1 MRKKLRPD
9 VASDTSR
16 RNNNC
21 VTITGQ
27 MKITVI
33 RTNRQHQLC
42 VTNRSIGHLLERMLK
57 DDSKFTIQKF
67 RDMVPSM
74 NFGYDGY
81 KDMPTWHRVYPAA
94 EFQKDENG
102 NLRMKAFNGLLL
114 LSFRNILKPEDVQLV
129 KKQAAFLPST
139 LIAVTGADGR
149 SVEILV
155 KFSDEKGELP
165 TDEEH
170 ADRLYQSAYRH
181 ILPIYQSVI
190 HAEIASQKPSIR
202 SYFLLTLDTQPYYNP
217 QAVAL
222 KVDEK
227 LMLQEPTPSIP
238 EAKSDPTDKKEKGMK
253 GSKEN
258 IEKMMK
264 YLNEKYDLRYNM
276 VMKYTEYVPKDKEW
290 IGFQAVE
297 PRVQKSLTLEV
308 QLAGINVSIK
318 DVRNFLESNFI
329 KNYNPVEEFLFI
341 CYDNWDGKD
350 HIRALARTVPTNNP
364 HWEDW
369 FYTWFLAMV
378 EQWHNRTGRQYG
390 NSVAPLLIS
399 KQGYNKS
406 TFCRRLIPPQLQW
419 GYTDNLILSEKRQV
433 LQAMSQ
439 CLLINLDE
447 FNQISA
453 KVQQGFLKNLIQLPN
468 VKYKPPYGS
477 HVQEFPRTASFIAT
491 SNMDDILTD
500 PSGNRRFI
508 GIELTGPIDVSVR
521 PNYQQLFAQAE
532 KAIWNG
538 EKTYFDAEQTA
549 LIMENNRRYQQID
562 PVMQCFSESFTPT
575 EDENEGTFMTAAA
588 IFSELKA
595 KYGASLE
602 AKSLLSFGRCLK
614 NIDGLKRK
622 RTMKGT
628 EYLVIRRK

>member
-1 MRKKLRPD
+1 
-9 VASDTSR
+9 
-16 RNNNC
+16 
-21 VTITGQ
+21 

-190 HAEIASQKPSIR
+190 HTEIASQKPSIR
-202 SYFLLTLDTQPYYNP
+202 SYFLLTLDTLPYYNP

-227 LMLQEPTPSIP
+227 LMHQETTLSIP
-238 EAKSDPTDKKEKGMK
+238 EAKSTPTDKKEKGMK

-264 YLNEKYDLRYNM
+264 FLNEKYDLRYNM

-329 KNYNPVEEFLFI
+329 KNYNPVEEFLFT

-628 EYLVIRRK
+628 EYLIIKRK

>member
-1 MRKKLRPD
+1 MRI
-9 VASDTSR
+9 
-16 RNNNC
+16 
-21 VTITGQ
+21 TI
-27 MKITVI
+27 I

-94 EFQKDENG
+94 EFQKEKNG

-114 LSFRNILKPEDVQLV
+114 LSFRNILKPEDVQRV

-170 ADRLYQSAYRH
+170 ANQLYQNAYRH

-329 KNYNPVEEFLFI
+329 KNYNPVEEFLFT

-378 EQWHNRTGRQYG
+378 EQWNNRTGRQYG

-549 LIMENNRRYQQID
+549 LIMENNRRYQQVD

-628 EYLVIRRK
+628 EYLVIRRKQH

>member
-1 MRKKLRPD
+1 
-9 VASDTSR
+9 
-16 RNNNC
+16 
-21 VTITGQ
+21 

-562 PVMQCFSESFTPT
+562 PVMQCFCESFTPT

>member
-1 MRKKLRPD
+1 MR
-9 VASDTSR
+9 
-16 RNNNC
+16 
-21 VTITGQ
+21 
-27 MKITVI
+27 ITVI

-170 ADRLYQSAYRH
+170 ANRLYQNAYRH
-181 ILPIYQSVI
+181 ILTIYQSVI

-264 YLNEKYDLRYNM
+264 YLNKKYDLRYNM

-329 KNYNPVEEFLFI
+329 KNYNPVEEFLFT

-399 KQGYNKS
+399 QQGYNKS

-419 GYTDNLILSEKRQV
+419 GYTDNLILSEKKQV

-538 EKTYFDAEQTA
+538 EKTYFDAEETA

-628 EYLVIRRK
+628 EYLIIRRK

>member
-1 MRKKLRPD
+1 
-9 VASDTSR
+9 
-16 RNNNC
+16 
-21 VTITGQ
+21 

-57 DDSKFTIQKF
+57 DDSKSTIQKF

-155 KFSDEKGELP
+155 KFTDEKGELP

-202 SYFLLTLDTQPYYNP
+202 SNFLLTLDTLPYYNP

-227 LMLQEPTPSIP
+227 LMHQETTPSIP
-238 EAKSDPTDKKEKGMK
+238 EAKSTPTDKKEKGMK

-264 YLNEKYDLRYNM
+264 YLNEKYELRYNM

-329 KNYNPVEEFLFI
+329 KNYNPVEEFLFT

-562 PVMQCFSESFTPT
+562 PVMQCFCESFTPT

-628 EYLVIRRK
+628 EYLIIRRK

>member
-1 MRKKLRPD
+1 
-9 VASDTSR
+9 
-16 RNNNC
+16 
-21 VTITGQ
+21 

-329 KNYNPVEEFLFI
+329 KNYNPVEEFLFT

-350 HIRALARTVPTNNP
+350 YIRALARTVPTNNP

-508 GIELTGPIDVSVR
+508 SIELTGPIDIRVH

-549 LIMENNRRYQQID
+549 LIMENNRRYQQVD
-562 PVMQCFSESFTPT
+562 PIMQCFSESFTPT

-628 EYLVIRRK
+628 EYLVIRQKQH

>member
-1 MRKKLRPD
+1 MRI
-9 VASDTSR
+9 
-16 RNNNC
+16 
-21 VTITGQ
+21 TI
-27 MKITVI
+27 I

-74 NFGYDGY
+74 NFGYDWY

-94 EFQKDENG
+94 EFQKEENG

-114 LSFRNILKPEDVQLV
+114 LSFRNILKPEDVQRV

-227 LMLQEPTPSIP
+227 LMHQEPTPSIP

-264 YLNEKYDLRYNM
+264 YLNKKYDLRYNM

-329 KNYNPVEEFLFI
+329 KNYNPVEDFLFT

-468 VKYKPPYGS
+468 VKYKPPYGG

>member
-1 MRKKLRPD
+1 MR
-9 VASDTSR
+9 
-16 RNNNC
+16 
-21 VTITGQ
+21 
-27 MKITVI
+27 ITVI

-165 TDEEH
+165 TDTDEEH

-329 KNYNPVEEFLFI
+329 KNYNPVEEFLFT

-350 HIRALARTVPTNNP
+350 YIRALARTVPTNNP

-549 LIMENNRRYQQID
+549 LIMENNRRYQQVD
-562 PVMQCFSESFTPT
+562 PIMQCFSESFTPT

-588 IFSELKA
+588 IFSELKT
-595 KYGASLE
+595 K
-602 AKSLLSFGRCLK
+602 
-614 NIDGLKRK
+614 
-622 RTMKGT
+622 
-628 EYLVIRRK
+628 

>member
-1 MRKKLRPD
+1 MRI
-9 VASDTSR
+9 
-16 RNNNC
+16 
-21 VTITGQ
+21 TI
-27 MKITVI
+27 I

-67 RDMVPSM
+67 RDVVPSM

-170 ADRLYQSAYRH
+170 ANQLYPNAYRH

-329 KNYNPVEEFLFI
+329 KNYNPVEDFLFT

-549 LIMENNRRYQQID
+549 LIMENNRRYQQVD
-562 PVMQCFSESFTPT
+562 PVMQCFSESFTST

>member
-1 MRKKLRPD
+1 MR
-9 VASDTSR
+9 
-16 RNNNC
+16 
-21 VTITGQ
+21 
-27 MKITVI
+27 ITVI

-57 DDSKFTIQKF
+57 DDSRSTIQKF

-155 KFSDEKGELP
+155 KFTDEKGELP

-202 SYFLLTLDTQPYYNP
+202 SYFLLTLDNLPYYNP

-227 LMLQEPTPSIP
+227 LMHQETTPSIP
-238 EAKSDPTDKKEKGMK
+238 EAKSTPTDKKEKGMK

-329 KNYNPVEEFLFI
+329 KNYNPVEGFLFT

-562 PVMQCFSESFTPT
+562 PVMQCFCESFTPT

>member
-1 MRKKLRPD
+1 
-9 VASDTSR
+9 
-16 RNNNC
+16 
-21 VTITGQ
+21 

-155 KFSDEKGELP
+155 KFTDEKGELP

-308 QLAGINVSIK
+308 QLAAINVSIK

-329 KNYNPVEEFLFI
+329 KNYNPVEEFLFT

-369 FYTWFLAMV
+369 FYTCFLAMV

-508 GIELTGPIDVSVR
+508 SIELTGPIDISVR

-532 KAIWNG
+532 KAICNG

-549 LIMENNRRYQQID
+549 LIMENNRRYQQVD
-562 PVMQCFSESFTPT
+562 PIMQCFSESFTPT

-628 EYLVIRRK
+628 EYLVIKR

>member
-1 MRKKLRPD
+1 
-9 VASDTSR
+9 
-16 RNNNC
+16 
-21 VTITGQ
+21 

-94 EFQKDENG
+94 EFQKDDNG

-202 SYFLLTLDTQPYYNP
+202 SNFLLTLDTLPYYNP

-227 LMLQEPTPSIP
+227 LMHQETTPSIP
-238 EAKSDPTDKKEKGMK
+238 EAKSTPTDKKEKGMK

-264 YLNEKYDLRYNM
+264 YLNEKYELRYNM

-329 KNYNPVEEFLFI
+329 KNYNPVEEFLFT

-562 PVMQCFSESFTPT
+562 PVMQCFCESFTPT

-628 EYLVIRRK
+628 EYLIIRRK

>member
-1 MRKKLRPD
+1 
-9 VASDTSR
+9 
-16 RNNNC
+16 
-21 VTITGQ
+21 

-155 KFSDEKGELP
+155 KFTDEKGELP

-202 SYFLLTLDTQPYYNP
+202 SNFLLTLDNLPYYNP

-227 LMLQEPTPSIP
+227 LMHQETTPSIP
-238 EAKSDPTDKKEKGMK
+238 EAKSTPTDKKEKGMK

-329 KNYNPVEEFLFI
+329 KNYNPVEEFLFT

-628 EYLVIRRK
+628 EYLVIRRKQH

>member
-1 MRKKLRPD
+1 
-9 VASDTSR
+9 
-16 RNNNC
+16 
-21 VTITGQ
+21 
-27 MKITVI
+27 
-33 RTNRQHQLC
+33 
-42 VTNRSIGHLLERMLK
+42 
-57 DDSKFTIQKF
+57 
-67 RDMVPSM
+67 
-74 NFGYDGY
+74 
-81 KDMPTWHRVYPAA
+81 MPTWHRVYPAA

-102 NLRMKAFNGLLL
+102 NLKMKAFNGLLL

-155 KFSDEKGELP
+155 KFTDEKGELP

-202 SYFLLTLDTQPYYNP
+202 SYFLLTLDNLPYYNP

-227 LMLQEPTPSIP
+227 LMHQETTPSIP
-238 EAKSDPTDKKEKGMK
+238 EAKSTPTDKKEKGMK

-329 KNYNPVEEFLFI
+329 KNYNPVEEFLFT

-562 PVMQCFSESFTPT
+562 PVMQCFCESFTPT

-628 EYLVIRRK
+628 EYLIIRRK

>member
-1 MRKKLRPD
+1 
-9 VASDTSR
+9 
-16 RNNNC
+16 
-21 VTITGQ
+21 

-155 KFSDEKGELP
+155 KFTDEKGELP

-202 SYFLLTLDTQPYYNP
+202 SNFLLTLDNLPYYNP

-227 LMLQEPTPSIP
+227 LMHQETTPSIP
-238 EAKSDPTDKKEKGMK
+238 EAKSTPTDKKEKGMK

-329 KNYNPVEEFLFI
+329 KNYNPVEEFLFT

-521 PNYQQLFAQAE
+521 PNHQQLFAQAE

>member
-1 MRKKLRPD
+1 
-9 VASDTSR
+9 
-16 RNNNC
+16 
-21 VTITGQ
+21 

-57 DDSKFTIQKF
+57 DDSKSTIQKF
-67 RDMVPSM
+67 RDMVPAM

-202 SYFLLTLDTQPYYNP
+202 SNFLLTLDTLPYYNP

-227 LMLQEPTPSIP
+227 LMHQETTPSIP
-238 EAKSDPTDKKEKGMK
+238 EAKSTPTDKKEKGMK

-264 YLNEKYDLRYNM
+264 YLNEKYELRYNM

-329 KNYNPVEEFLFI
+329 KNYNPVEEFLFT

-562 PVMQCFSESFTPT
+562 PVMQCFCESFTPT

-628 EYLVIRRK
+628 EYLVVRRK

>member
-1 MRKKLRPD
+1 
-9 VASDTSR
+9 
-16 RNNNC
+16 
-21 VTITGQ
+21 
-27 MKITVI
+27 
-33 RTNRQHQLC
+33 
-42 VTNRSIGHLLERMLK
+42 
-57 DDSKFTIQKF
+57 
-67 RDMVPSM
+67 
-74 NFGYDGY
+74 
-81 KDMPTWHRVYPAA
+81 MPTWHRVYPAA

-114 LSFRNILKPEDVQLV
+114 LSFRNILKPEDVQFV

-238 EAKSDPTDKKEKGMK
+238 EAKSDPTDKKGKGMK

-329 KNYNPVEEFLFI
+329 KNYNPVEEFLFT

-350 HIRALARTVPTNNP
+350 HIRALARSVPTNNP

-419 GYTDNLILSEKRQV
+419 GYTDNLILSEKRLV

-628 EYLVIRRK
+628 EYLVIRQKQH

>member
-1 MRKKLRPD
+1 MR
-9 VASDTSR
+9 
-16 RNNNC
+16 
-21 VTITGQ
+21 
-27 MKITVI
+27 ITVI

-67 RDMVPSM
+67 RDVVPSM

-94 EFQKDENG
+94 EFQKEENG

-114 LSFRNILKPEDVQLV
+114 LSFRNILKPEDVLLV

-170 ADRLYQSAYRH
+170 AVRLYQSAYRH

-264 YLNEKYDLRYNM
+264 FLNEKYDLRYNM
-276 VMKYTEYVPKDKEW
+276 VMKYTEYVPKNKEW
-290 IGFQAVE
+290 IGFQALE

-329 KNYNPVEEFLFI
+329 KNYNPVEDFLFT

-468 VKYKPPYGS
+468 VKYKPPYSS

-549 LIMENNRRYQQID
+549 LTMENNRRYQQID
-562 PVMQCFSESFTPT
+562 PVMQCFCESFTPT

>member
-1 MRKKLRPD
+1 
-9 VASDTSR
+9 
-16 RNNNC
+16 
-21 VTITGQ
+21 

-57 DDSKFTIQKF
+57 DDSKSTIQKF

-155 KFSDEKGELP
+155 KFTDEKGELP

-202 SYFLLTLDTQPYYNP
+202 SNFLLTLDTLPYYNP

-227 LMLQEPTPSIP
+227 LMHQETTPSIP
-238 EAKSDPTDKKEKGMK
+238 EAKSTPTDKKEKGMK

-264 YLNEKYDLRYNM
+264 YLNEKYELRYNM

-329 KNYNPVEEFLFI
+329 KNYNPVEEFLFT

-538 EKTYFDAEQTA
+538 EKTYFDAEQPA

-562 PVMQCFSESFTPT
+562 PVMQCFCESFTPT

>member
-1 MRKKLRPD
+1 MR
-9 VASDTSR
+9 
-16 RNNNC
+16 
-21 VTITGQ
+21 
-27 MKITVI
+27 ITVI

-165 TDEEH
+165 TDTDEEH

-329 KNYNPVEEFLFI
+329 KNYNPVEEFLFT

-350 HIRALARTVPTNNP
+350 YIRALARTVPTNNP

-549 LIMENNRRYQQID
+549 LIMENNRRYQQVD
-562 PVMQCFSESFTPT
+562 PIMQRFSESFTPT

-628 EYLVIRRK
+628 EYLVIRRKQH

>member
-1 MRKKLRPD
+1 
-9 VASDTSR
+9 
-16 RNNNC
+16 
-21 VTITGQ
+21 

-202 SYFLLTLDTQPYYNP
+202 SNFLLTLDTLPFYNP

-227 LMLQEPTPSIP
+227 QMHQKPTPSIP
-238 EAKSDPTDKKEKGMK
+238 EAKSDPTDKKEKSMK

-258 IEKMMK
+258 IEKMLK

-329 KNYNPVEEFLFI
+329 KNYNPVEEFLFT

-350 HIRALARTVPTNNP
+350 HIRALARTVPTNTP

-549 LIMENNRRYQQID
+549 LIMENNRRYQQVD
-562 PVMQCFSESFTPT
+562 PIMQCFSESFTPT

-628 EYLVIRRK
+628 EYLVIRRKQH

>member
-1 MRKKLRPD
+1 
-9 VASDTSR
+9 
-16 RNNNC
+16 
-21 VTITGQ
+21 

-57 DDSKFTIQKF
+57 DDSKSTIQKF

-202 SYFLLTLDTQPYYNP
+202 SNFLLTLDTLPYYNP

-227 LMLQEPTPSIP
+227 LMHQETTPSIP
-238 EAKSDPTDKKEKGMK
+238 EAKSTPTDKKEKGMK

-264 YLNEKYDLRYNM
+264 YLNEKYELRYNM

-329 KNYNPVEEFLFI
+329 KNYNPVEEFLFT

-532 KAIWNG
+532 KAIWNR

-562 PVMQCFSESFTPT
+562 PVMQCFCESFTPT

-628 EYLVIRRK
+628 EYLIIRRK

>member
-1 MRKKLRPD
+1 MR
-9 VASDTSR
+9 
-16 RNNNC
+16 
-21 VTITGQ
+21 
-27 MKITVI
+27 ITVI

-202 SYFLLTLDTQPYYNP
+202 SNFLLTLDNLPYYNP

-227 LMLQEPTPSIP
+227 LMHQETTPSIP
-238 EAKSDPTDKKEKGMK
+238 EAKSDPTEKKEKGMK

-329 KNYNPVEEFLFI
+329 KNYNPVEDFLFT

>member
-1 MRKKLRPD
+1 M
-9 VASDTSR
+9 
-16 RNNNC
+16 
-21 VTITGQ
+21 
-27 MKITVI
+27 
-33 RTNRQHQLC
+33 
-42 VTNRSIGHLLERMLK
+42 
-57 DDSKFTIQKF
+57 
-67 RDMVPSM
+67 
-74 NFGYDGY
+74 
-81 KDMPTWHRVYPAA
+81 
-94 EFQKDENG
+94 
-102 NLRMKAFNGLLL
+102 
-114 LSFRNILKPEDVQLV
+114 
-129 KKQAAFLPST
+129 
-139 LIAVTGADGR
+139 
-149 SVEILV
+149 EILV
-155 KFSDEKGELP
+155 KFTDEKGELP

-202 SYFLLTLDTQPYYNP
+202 SYFLLTLDNLPYYNP

-329 KNYNPVEEFLFI
+329 KNYNPVEEFLFT
-341 CYDNWDGKD
+341 CYDNWDGKE

-468 VKYKPPYGS
+468 VKYKPPYGG

-628 EYLVIRRK
+628 EYLVIRRKQH

>member
-1 MRKKLRPD
+1 
-9 VASDTSR
+9 
-16 RNNNC
+16 
-21 VTITGQ
+21 

-202 SYFLLTLDTQPYYNP
+202 SNFLLTLDTLPYYNP

-227 LMLQEPTPSIP
+227 LMHQETTPSIP
-238 EAKSDPTDKKEKGMK
+238 EAKSTPTDKKEKGMK

-329 KNYNPVEEFLFI
+329 KNYNPVEEFLFT

-419 GYTDNLILSEKRQV
+419 GYTDNLSLSEKRQV

-477 HVQEFPRTASFIAT
+477 HVHEFPRTASFIAT

-562 PVMQCFSESFTPT
+562 PVMQCFCESFTPT

>member
-1 MRKKLRPD
+1 MR
-9 VASDTSR
+9 
-16 RNNNC
+16 
-21 VTITGQ
+21 
-27 MKITVI
+27 ITVI

-165 TDEEH
+165 TDTDEEH

-329 KNYNPVEEFLFI
+329 KNYNPVEEFLFT

-350 HIRALARTVPTNNP
+350 YIRALARTVPTNNP

-538 EKTYFDAEQTA
+538 EKTYFDSEQTA
-549 LIMENNRRYQQID
+549 LIMENNRRYQQVD
-562 PVMQCFSESFTPT
+562 PIMQCFSESFTPT

-628 EYLVIRRK
+628 EYLVIRRKQH

>member
-1 MRKKLRPD
+1 
-9 VASDTSR
+9 
-16 RNNNC
+16 
-21 VTITGQ
+21 

-57 DDSKFTIQKF
+57 DDSKSTIQKF

-102 NLRMKAFNGLLL
+102 NLKMKAFNGLLL
-114 LSFRNILKPEDVQLV
+114 LSFRNILKPEDVRLV

-202 SYFLLTLDTQPYYNP
+202 SNFLLTLDNLPYYNP

-227 LMLQEPTPSIP
+227 LMHQETTPSIP
-238 EAKSDPTDKKEKGMK
+238 EAKSTPTDKKEKGMK

-264 YLNEKYDLRYNM
+264 YLNEKYELRYNM

-329 KNYNPVEEFLFI
+329 KNYNPVEEFLFT

-562 PVMQCFSESFTPT
+562 PVMQCFCESFTPT

>member
-1 MRKKLRPD
+1 
-9 VASDTSR
+9 
-16 RNNNC
+16 
-21 VTITGQ
+21 

-57 DDSKFTIQKF
+57 DDSKSTIQKF

-155 KFSDEKGELP
+155 KFTDEKGELP

-202 SYFLLTLDTQPYYNP
+202 SNFLLTLDTLPYYNP

-227 LMLQEPTPSIP
+227 LMHQETTPSIP
-238 EAKSDPTDKKEKGMK
+238 EAKSTPTDKKEKGMK

-329 KNYNPVEEFLFI
+329 KNYNPVEEFLFT

-562 PVMQCFSESFTPT
+562 PVMQCFCESFTPT

-628 EYLVIRRK
+628 EYLVIRRKQL

>member
-1 MRKKLRPD
+1 MR
-9 VASDTSR
+9 
-16 RNNNC
+16 
-21 VTITGQ
+21 
-27 MKITVI
+27 ITVI

-42 VTNRSIGHLLERMLK
+42 VTNRSIGHLLERMFK

-81 KDMPTWHRVYPAA
+81 KDMPTWHWVYPAA

-114 LSFRNILKPEDVQLV
+114 LSFRNILKPEDVQFV

-227 LMLQEPTPSIP
+227 LMFQEPTPSIP
-238 EAKSDPTDKKEKGMK
+238 ETKSDPTDKKEKGMK

-329 KNYNPVEEFLFI
+329 KNYNPVEEFLFT

-350 HIRALARTVPTNNP
+350 YIRALARTVPTNNP

-433 LQAMSQ
+433 LQTMSQ

-508 GIELTGPIDVSVR
+508 SIELTGPIDISVH

-549 LIMENNRRYQQID
+549 LIMENNRRYQQVD
-562 PVMQCFSESFTPT
+562 PIMQCFSESFTPT

-628 EYLVIRRK
+628 EYLVIRQKQH

>member
-1 MRKKLRPD
+1 MR
-9 VASDTSR
+9 
-16 RNNNC
+16 
-21 VTITGQ
+21 
-27 MKITVI
+27 ITVI

-67 RDMVPSM
+67 RDVVPSM

-94 EFQKDENG
+94 EFQKEENG

-114 LSFRNILKPEDVQLV
+114 LSFRNILKPEDVLLV

-170 ADRLYQSAYRH
+170 ANQLYQNAYRH

-329 KNYNPVEEFLFI
+329 KNYNPVEDFLFT

-350 HIRALARTVPTNNP
+350 HIRALARTVSTNNP

-562 PVMQCFSESFTPT
+562 PSHAMLQREFYA
-575 EDENEGTFMTAAA
+575 N
-588 IFSELKA
+588 
-595 KYGASLE
+595 
-602 AKSLLSFGRCLK
+602 R
-614 NIDGLKRK
+614 
-622 RTMKGT
+622 
-628 EYLVIRRK
+628 RRK

>member
-1 MRKKLRPD
+1 
-9 VASDTSR
+9 
-16 RNNNC
+16 
-21 VTITGQ
+21 

-57 DDSKFTIQKF
+57 DDSKSTIQKF

-202 SYFLLTLDTQPYYNP
+202 SNFLLTLDNLPYYNP

-227 LMLQEPTPSIP
+227 LMHQETTPSIP
-238 EAKSDPTDKKEKGMK
+238 EAKSTPTDKKEKGMK

-264 YLNEKYDLRYNM
+264 YLNEKYELRYNM

-329 KNYNPVEEFLFI
+329 KNYNPVEEFLFT

-562 PVMQCFSESFTPT
+562 PVMQCFCESFTPT

>member
-1 MRKKLRPD
+1 
-9 VASDTSR
+9 
-16 RNNNC
+16 
-21 VTITGQ
+21 

-57 DDSKFTIQKF
+57 DDSKSTIQKF

-129 KKQAAFLPST
+129 KKQAAFPST

-202 SYFLLTLDTQPYYNP
+202 SNFLLTLDTLPYYNP

-227 LMLQEPTPSIP
+227 LMHQETTPSIP
-238 EAKSDPTDKKEKGMK
+238 EAKSTPTDKKEKGMK

-264 YLNEKYDLRYNM
+264 YLNEKYELRYNM

-329 KNYNPVEEFLFI
+329 KNYNPVEEFLFT

-562 PVMQCFSESFTPT
+562 PVMQCFCESFTPT

-628 EYLVIRRK
+628 EYLIIRRK

>member
-1 MRKKLRPD
+1 
-9 VASDTSR
+9 
-16 RNNNC
+16 
-21 VTITGQ
+21 

-67 RDMVPSM
+67 RDMVPAM

-202 SYFLLTLDTQPYYNP
+202 SNFLLTLDNLPYYNP

-227 LMLQEPTPSIP
+227 LMHQETTPSIP
-238 EAKSDPTDKKEKGMK
+238 EAKSTPTDKKEKGMK

-329 KNYNPVEEFLFI
+329 KNYNPVEEFLFT

-378 EQWHNRTGRQYG
+378 EQWHNCTGRQYG

-562 PVMQCFSESFTPT
+562 PVMQCFCESFTPT

-628 EYLVIRRK
+628 EYLIIRRK

>member
-1 MRKKLRPD
+1 
-9 VASDTSR
+9 
-16 RNNNC
+16 
-21 VTITGQ
+21 

-595 KYGASLE
+595 KYEASLE

>member
-1 MRKKLRPD
+1 
-9 VASDTSR
+9 
-16 RNNNC
+16 
-21 VTITGQ
+21 

-67 RDMVPSM
+67 RDMIPSM

-202 SYFLLTLDTQPYYNP
+202 SNFLLTLDTLPYYNP

-227 LMLQEPTPSIP
+227 LMHQETTPSIP
-238 EAKSDPTDKKEKGMK
+238 EAKSTPTDKKEKGMK

-297 PRVQKSLTLEV
+297 PRIQKSLTLEV

-329 KNYNPVEEFLFI
+329 KNYNPVEEFLFT

-508 GIELTGPIDVSVR
+508 GIELTDPIDVSVR

-562 PVMQCFSESFTPT
+562 PVMQCFCESFTPT

>member
-1 MRKKLRPD
+1 
-9 VASDTSR
+9 
-16 RNNNC
+16 
-21 VTITGQ
+21 

-155 KFSDEKGELP
+155 KFTDEKGELP

-202 SYFLLTLDTQPYYNP
+202 SNFLLTLDTLPYYNP

-227 LMLQEPTPSIP
+227 LMHQETTPSIP
-238 EAKSDPTDKKEKGMK
+238 EAKSTPTDKKEKGMK

-329 KNYNPVEEFLFI
+329 KNYNPVEEFLFT

-521 PNYQQLFAQAE
+521 PNYKQLFAQAE

-562 PVMQCFSESFTPT
+562 PVMQCFCESFTPT

>member
-1 MRKKLRPD
+1 MR
-9 VASDTSR
+9 
-16 RNNNC
+16 
-21 VTITGQ
+21 
-27 MKITVI
+27 ITVI

-170 ADRLYQSAYRH
+170 ANRLYQNAYRH
-181 ILPIYQSVI
+181 ILTIYQSVI

-264 YLNEKYDLRYNM
+264 HLNKKYDLRYNM

-329 KNYNPVEEFLFI
+329 KNYNPVEEFLFT

-399 KQGYNKS
+399 QQGYNKS

-419 GYTDNLILSEKRQV
+419 GYTDNLILSEKKQV

-538 EKTYFDAEQTA
+538 EKTYFDAEETA

-628 EYLVIRRK
+628 EYLIIRRK

>member
-1 MRKKLRPD
+1 MR
-9 VASDTSR
+9 
-16 RNNNC
+16 
-21 VTITGQ
+21 
-27 MKITVI
+27 ITVI

-170 ADRLYQSAYRH
+170 ANRLYQNAYRH
-181 ILPIYQSVI
+181 ILTIYQSVI

-329 KNYNPVEEFLFI
+329 KNYNPVEEFLFT

-399 KQGYNKS
+399 QQGYNKS

-549 LIMENNRRYQQID
+549 LIMENNRRYQQVD

-628 EYLVIRRK
+628 EYLVIRQKQH

>member
-1 MRKKLRPD
+1 
-9 VASDTSR
+9 
-16 RNNNC
+16 
-21 VTITGQ
+21 

-155 KFSDEKGELP
+155 KFTDEKGELP

-202 SYFLLTLDTQPYYNP
+202 SNFLLTLDNLPYYNP

-227 LMLQEPTPSIP
+227 LMHQETTPSIP
-238 EAKSDPTDKKEKGMK
+238 EAKSTPTDKKEKGMK

-329 KNYNPVEEFLFI
+329 KNYNPVEEFLFT

-622 RTMKGT
+622 RTMKDT